1 MSTKTGKAL
10 SPLSPTENDMLLR
23 VDGLCVEI
31 RSGVE
36 HILAVDDVSLEV
48 PAGGSVA
55 IVGESGSGKSTLGLS
70 IIGLLPRRVAVP
82 TAGRVEFRGR
92 DLLTGSEKALRSL
105 RGSEISMIF
114 QDPISYLNPTTPIGR
129 QVREA
134 MTTHDSDLER
144 SEAVERTVELLR
156 NVGIP
161 APETVL
167 RSYPH
172 EFSGGML
179 QRVLIAM
186 AIANAPSLLIA
197 DEPTTALDVTVQA
210 QIMELLQALREQSG
224 TALILITHNL
234 PMAGENVDTIAV
246 MYGGRIVEVG
256 PTAAV
261 YHRAAH
267 PYTRALVAS
276 APTLQ
281 TRRARLPMVPGRQP
295 VRTGPMTGCVFVDR
309 CTLSGGRAEC
319 RTVTPPLRQLDETG
333 HRSACHFA
341 DEMGRDS

>member
-1 MSTKTGKAL
+1 M
-10 SPLSPTENDMLLR
+10 SPTASTPPHPSAPLENGALLSI
-23 VDGLCVEI
+23 LELSVEI
-31 RSGVE
+31 RSGAE
-36 HILAVDDVSLEV
+36 RILAIDDVSLDV

-70 IIGLLPRRVAVP
+70 VIGLLPRRIAAP

-92 DLLTGSEKALRSL
+92 DLLTEPEKALRTL
-105 RGSEISMIF
+105 RGAEISMIF

-134 MTTHDSDLER
+134 MTAHHSKLKHD
-144 SEAVERTVELLR
+144 EAIERTVELLR
-156 NVGIP
+156 KVGIR

-210 QIMELLQALREQSG
+210 QIMELLRGLREQSG

-256 PTAAV
+256 PTPAV
-261 YHRAAH
+261 YDHAAH

-295 VRTGPMTGCVFVDR
+295 VRTGPITGCVFVDR
-309 CTLSGGRAEC
+309 CTLSGGRVEC
-319 RTVTPPLRQLDETG
+319 RTVTPPLRQLDATG

-341 DEMGRDS
+341 DDMGSDS